1 MLEKFSESQW
11 RQLEMVESIRVMH
24 PKIKEIMALVSECH
38 MTYKITPE
46 PQCMFVTGDWGCG
59 KTTVAEMYKQRLP
72 DSKKRFI
79 LTGEVPTPTKIP
91 AVVEHLLGLIN
102 DPAPTRGKLGN
113 QLDRLYK
120 GLRDNEIELI
130 ILDEVQHLV
139 NTENNKVI
147 SDVADWF
154 KSLVNRTKIPVILIG
169 LDRARQVLTQNQQ
182 LERRFEIKRKLEP
195 FYYHNS
201 ESIHEFQR
209 FLHEFDRMLI
219 PILGSSSNLGN
230 DEISERIHHV
240 TEGNMN
246 KVVKLIRRAARE
258 AISEN
263 NQSITFK
270 HLSEAFDFYYFDSE
284 KNNPF
289 HVAS

>member
-1 MLEKFSESQW
+1 MLENFSETQW
-11 RQLEMVESIRVMH
+11 RQLKMVESIRVMH
-24 PKIKEIMALVSECH
+24 PRIKEIITLISECH
-38 MTYKITPE
+38 MTHGITPE

-59 KTTVAEMYKQRLP
+59 KTTVAELYKQRLP
-72 DSKKRFI
+72 ETKQKLI

-91 AVVEHLLGLIN
+91 AVVEYLLRKIN

-113 QLDRLYK
+113 QLDRLFQ
-120 GLRDNEIELI
+120 GLHDSGIELI

-169 LDRARQVLTQNQQ
+169 LDHARKVLTQNQQ

-195 FYYHNS
+195 FYYHDS
-201 ESIHEFQR
+201 ETIHEFQR
-209 FLHEFDRMLI
+209 FLYEFDRMLI
-219 PILGSSSNLGN
+219 PILGSSSKLDD

-240 TEGNMN
+240 TGGNMN

-263 NQSITFK
+263 SENITFK
-270 HLSEAFDFYYFDSE
+270 HLSEAFEFYYSESE
-284 KNNPF
+284 KQNPF